1 MLLKSKF
8 ANTKSWAFEEARKLA
23 DRIERSG
30 KSEAILETGYGP
42 SGLPHIGTFGEVL
55 RTTFVMRAFKR
66 LTGMKAKIV
75 VFSDDMDGFR
85 KVPTNVPNQEML
97 AENLEKPLT
106 SVPDPFGQ
114 YDSFAH
120 HNNAML
126 RRFLDSFGF
135 EYEFKSST
143 EAYKSGQFN
152 DCLQRILEHYDE
164 IMNIMLPSLRE
175 ERRETY
181 SPFFPICKRTGK
193 VLQVPIVETKPESL
207 TIVYKDPET
216 GEFIE
221 TSVLDGNCKL
231 QWKADWGMRWVALG
245 VDYEMNGKDLIDSF
259 KLSSKIC
266 RTIDGTPPEN
276 LTYELFLDEE
286 GKKISKSKG
295 NGLSMDE
302 WLKYAPSESLA
313 YYMYQAPKRAKRLY
327 FDVIPNAMDE
337 YIDALAKY
345 ENELDE
351 KKPDNP
357 VFHIHNGNPPK
368 YDGCLKFSM
377 LLNLAQACNTADK
390 DVLIEFIKKYAK
402 GCSSDTLEYMKKMA
416 GYAINYYNDF
426 IVGTRTPEKPTEK
439 QREAMLELRDKLHD
453 ISKDAVADEI
463 QNAVFEIGKR
473 FYSENLREWFLTLYK
488 VLFGTESG
496 PRMGSFISLYGLENT
511 IRLIEERLKW
521 QIMLMK

>member
-1 MLLKSKF
+1 MASKIKF
-8 ANTKSWAFEEARKLA
+8 TEAKSWAFEEARKLA
-23 DRIERSG
+23 SRITKTG
-30 KSEAILETGYGP
+30 KDEAILETGYGP

-55 RTTFVMRAFKR
+55 RTTFVMRAFKN
-66 LTGMKAKIV
+66 LTGLSAKII

-97 AENLEKPLT
+97 SKNLEKPLT
-106 SVPDPFGQ
+106 SVPDPFEK
-114 YDSFAH
+114 YESFAH

-143 EAYKSGQFN
+143 EVYKSGKFN
-152 DCLQRILEHYDE
+152 ECLQKILEHYDE
-164 IMNIMLPSLRE
+164 IMGIMLPSLRE

-181 SPFFPICKRTGK
+181 SPFFPICKRSGK
-193 VLQVPIVETKPESL
+193 VLQVQIIETRPESS
-207 TIVYKDPET
+207 TIIYKDPET
-216 GEFIE
+216 AELVE
-221 TSVLDGNCKL
+221 TSVLNGNCKL
-231 QWKADWGMRWVALG
+231 QWKADWGMRWAALG

-266 RTIDGTPPEN
+266 RTIEGIPPEN

-295 NGLSMDE
+295 NGLSMDD

-313 YYMYQAPKRAKRLY
+313 YYMYQAPKRAKRLF

-337 YIDALAKY
+337 YIDALARY
-345 ENELDE
+345 ETEPDE

-377 LLNLAQACNTADK
+377 LLNLAQACNTVDK
-390 DVLIEFIKKYAK
+390 SVLIEFIKKYAQD
-402 GCSSDTLEYMKKMA
+402 CSAETFAYMKKMA
-416 GYAINYYNDF
+416 EYAINYYNDF
-426 IVGTRTPEKPTEK
+426 VVGTRKPEKPNET
-439 QREAMLELRDKLHD
+439 QREALLELCSALQT
-453 ISKDAVADEI
+453 ISNTAQADEI
-463 QNAVFEIGKR
+463 QNVIFEIGKR
-473 FYSENLREWFLTLYK
+473 FYPANLRDWFLTLYR
-488 VLFGTESG
+488 VLFGSESG
-496 PRMGSFISLYGLENT
+496 PRMGTFTYLYGLNNMVN
-511 IRLIEERLKW
+511 LINERLGK
-521 QIMLMK
+521 

>member
-1 MLLKSKF
+1 MSSEGKF
-8 ANTKSWAFEEARKLA
+8 KNAKSWVFEEARKLA
-23 DRIERSG
+23 DRIEKSG
-30 KSEAILETGYGP
+30 KKLATLETGYGP

-55 RTTFVMRAFKR
+55 RTTFVMRAFKN
-66 LTGMKAKIV
+66 LTGMPAKII

-97 AENLEKPLT
+97 AANLEKPLT
-106 SVPDPFGQ
+106 SVPDPFGK
-114 YDSFAH
+114 YESFAH

-143 EAYKSGQFN
+143 ETYKSRQFN
-152 DCLQRILEHYDE
+152 DCLQKILEHYDE
-164 IMNIMLPSLRE
+164 IMEIMLPSLRE

-181 SPFFPICKRTGK
+181 SPFFPICKRTGR
-193 VLQVPIVETKPESL
+193 VLQVPIVETKPENS
-207 TIVYKDPET
+207 TIVYKDLEP
-216 GEFIE
+216 GELVE
-221 TSVLDGNCKL
+221 TSVLNGHCKS
-231 QWKADWGMRWVALG
+231 QWKVDWGMRWAALG

-266 RTIDGTPPEN
+266 RTIGGTPPEN
-276 LTYELFLDEE
+276 LTYELFLDDE

-313 YYMYQAPKRAKRLY
+313 YYMYQAPKRAKRLF

-337 YIDALAKY
+337 YIDAIAKY
-345 ENELDE
+345 GTEPDE

-377 LLNLAQACNTADK
+377 LLNLAQACNTSDK
-390 DVLIEFIKKYAK
+390 SVLIEFIKKYSK
-402 GCSSDTLEYMKKMA
+402 DCTNETLEYMKKMA
-416 GYAINYYNDF
+416 DYAINYYNDF
-426 IVGTRTPEKPTEK
+426 VAGKRTPEKPDEK
-439 QREAMLELRDKLHD
+439 QRKALSELRRTLKNT
-453 ISKDAVADEI
+453 SPEAKADEI
-463 QNAVFEIGKR
+463 QNAVFEVGKK
-473 FYSENLREWFLTLYK
+473 FYAENLREWFLTLYK

-496 PRMGSFISLYGLENT
+496 PRMGSFINLYGVENT
-511 IRLIEERLKW
+511 INLINERLGK
-521 QIMLMK
+521 

>member
-1 MLLKSKF
+1 MSSELKF
-8 ANTKSWAFEEARKLA
+8 NNAKSWAFEEARKLA
-23 DRIERSG
+23 DRIKRSG
-30 KSEAILETGYGP
+30 KNEAILETGYGP

-66 LTGMKAKIV
+66 LTGIPARII

-97 AENLEKPLT
+97 EQNLEKPLT
-106 SVPDPFGQ
+106 SVPDPFGE
-114 YDSFAH
+114 YESFAH

-143 EAYKSGQFN
+143 EAYKSGKFN
-152 DCLQRILEHYDE
+152 ECLQKILEHYNEVMD
-164 IMNIMLPSLRE
+164 IMLPSLRE

-193 VLQVPIVETKPESL
+193 VLQVPIIDTNPENS

-216 GEFIE
+216 GELVEI
-221 TSVLDGNCKL
+221 SVLDGNCKL

-266 RTIDGTPPEN
+266 QTIGGTPPVN
-276 LTYELFLDEE
+276 LTYELFLDDE

-345 ENELDE
+345 ETEQDE

-357 VFHIHNGNPPK
+357 VFHIHNGTPPK
-368 YDGCLKFSM
+368 YEGCLKFSM

-390 DVLIEFIKKYAK
+390 NVLIEFIKKYAK
-402 GCSSDTLEYMKKMA
+402 DCSAQTLEYMTKMA
-416 GYAINYYNDF
+416 DYAINYYNDF
-426 IVGTRTPEKPTEK
+426 IVWTRMPEKPTEK
-439 QREAMLELRDKLHD
+439 QKEAMLELRDTLKNMQ
-453 ISKDAVADEI
+453 KDAVADEI
-463 QNAVFEIGKR
+463 QNAVFEVGNK
-473 FYSENLREWFLTLYK
+473 FYAENLREWFLTLYK

-496 PRMGSFISLYGLENT
+496 PRMGSFVSLYGIGNT
-511 IRLIEERLKW
+511 VKLIEERLR
-521 QIMLMK
+521 

>member
-1 MLLKSKF
+1 MIGNEQFKNL
-8 ANTKSWAFEEARKLA
+8 KSWAFEEARKLA
-23 DRIERSG
+23 SRIEKSG
-30 KSEAILETGYGP
+30 KDQAILETGYGP

-55 RTTFVMRAFKR
+55 RTTFVMRAFRR
-66 LTGMKAKIV
+66 LTGKKAKII

-85 KVPTNVPNQEML
+85 KVPTNVPNQDML
-97 AENLEKPLT
+97 ANNLEKPLT
-106 SVPDPFGQ
+106 SVPDPFEK
-114 YDSFAH
+114 YESFAH

-152 DCLQRILEHYDE
+152 DCLRKILEHYSK
-164 IMNIMLPSLRE
+164 IMDIMLPSLRE

-193 VLQVPIVETKPESL
+193 VLQVPIVETKPESS

-216 GEFIE
+216 GELVEI
-221 TSVLDGNCKL
+221 SILDGNCKL

-266 RTIDGTPPEN
+266 RTIGGIPPEN

-345 ENELDE
+345 ETEPDE

-390 DVLIEFIKKYAK
+390 SVLVEFIKKYAQD
-402 GCSSDTLEYMKKMA
+402 CSNDTLEYMKKMA

-426 IVGTRTPEKPTEK
+426 VVGTRTPEKPTEN
-439 QREAMLELRDKLHD
+439 QREAMLDLCNTLRGMPN
-453 ISKDAVADEI
+453 DATANEI
-463 QNAVFEIGKR
+463 QNAIFEVGKK
-473 FYSENLREWFLTLYK
+473 FYADSLRDWFLTLYK

-496 PRMGSFISLYGLENT
+496 PRMGSFIDLYGIENT
-511 IRLIEERLKW
+511 INLIDERLGK
-521 QIMLMK
+521 

>member
-1 MLLKSKF
+1 MSSELKF
-8 ANTKSWAFEEARKLA
+8 ANAKSWAFEEALKLA
-23 DRIERSG
+23 DRVEKNG
-30 KSEAILETGYGP
+30 KREAILETGYGP

-55 RTTFVMRAFKR
+55 RTTFVMRAFRR
-66 LTGMKAKIV
+66 LTGKKAKII

-97 AENLEKPLT
+97 AQNLEKPLT
-106 SVPDPFGQ
+106 SVPDPFGE
-114 YDSFAH
+114 YESFAH

-135 EYEFKSST
+135 EYEFKSSS
-143 EAYKSGQFN
+143 ESYKSGIFN
-152 DCLQRILEHYDE
+152 DCLQKILEHYSE
-164 IMNIMLPSLRE
+164 IMDIMLPSLRE

-193 VLQVPIVETKPESL
+193 VLQVPIIETKPENS

-216 GEFIE
+216 EKLVE

-259 KLSSKIC
+259 KLSSQIC
-266 RTIDGTPPEN
+266 HTIGGRPPEN

-295 NGLSMDE
+295 NGISMDE

-337 YIDALAKY
+337 YIDALTKY
-345 ENELDE
+345 ENEPDE

-357 VFHIHNGNPPK
+357 VFHIHDGNPPE
-368 YDGCLKFSM
+368 YEGCLKFSM
-377 LLNLAQACNTADK
+377 LLNLAQACNTGDK
-390 DVLIEFIKKYAK
+390 NVLIEFIKKYAK
-402 GCSSDTLEYMKKMA
+402 NCSAETLEYMEKMA
-416 GYAINYYNDF
+416 EYAINYYNDF
-426 IVGTRTPEKPTEK
+426 VVGARIPEKPTDNQK
-439 QREAMLELRDKLHD
+439 KAMMELCNMLKN
-453 ISKDAVADEI
+453 ISKDATVDEI
-463 QNAVFEIGKR
+463 QNVVFEVGKQ
-473 FYSENLREWFLTLYK
+473 FYAENLRDWFLTLYK
-488 VLFGTESG
+488 VLFGTDSG
-496 PRMGSFISLYGLENT
+496 PRMGTFVSLYGIGNT
-511 IRLIEERLKW
+511 INLIEEKLK
-521 QIMLMK
+521 

>member
-1 MLLKSKF
+1 MRRWYHRVPSEKF
-8 ANTKSWAFEEARKLA
+8 WRTKMIRNEQFKNSKSWAFEEARKLA
-23 DRIERSG
+23 DRIKRSG

-55 RTTFVMRAFKR
+55 RTTFVMRAFKL
-66 LTGMKAKIV
+66 LTGMPAKII

-85 KVPTNVPNQEML
+85 KVPTNVPDQEML
-97 AENLEKPLT
+97 AQNLDKPLT
-106 SVPDPFGQ
+106 AVPDPFGK
-114 YDSFAH
+114 YESFAH

-152 DCLQRILEHYDE
+152 DCLQKILEHYDE
-164 IMNIMLPSLRE
+164 IMDIMLPSLRE

-193 VLQVPIVETKPESL
+193 VLQVPIIETKPENS

-216 GEFIE
+216 GELIE

-259 KLSSKIC
+259 KLSSKIA
-266 RTIDGTPPEN
+266 RTIGGTPPEN

-313 YYMYQAPKRAKRLY
+313 YYMYQAPKRAKRL
-327 FDVIPNAMDE
+327 FQQIPMEVIMISEQGDD
-337 YIDALAKY
+337 DA
-345 ENELDE
+345 
-351 KKPDNP
+351 
-357 VFHIHNGNPPK
+357 
-368 YDGCLKFSM
+368 
-377 LLNLAQACNTADK
+377 
-390 DVLIEFIKKYAK
+390 
-402 GCSSDTLEYMKKMA
+402 
-416 GYAINYYNDF
+416 
-426 IVGTRTPEKPTEK
+426 
-439 QREAMLELRDKLHD
+439 
-453 ISKDAVADEI
+453 
-463 QNAVFEIGKR
+463 QNAT
-473 FYSENLREWFLTLYK
+473 Y
-488 VLFGTESG
+488 
-496 PRMGSFISLYGLENT
+496 
-511 IRLIEERLKW
+511 
-521 QIMLMK
+521 